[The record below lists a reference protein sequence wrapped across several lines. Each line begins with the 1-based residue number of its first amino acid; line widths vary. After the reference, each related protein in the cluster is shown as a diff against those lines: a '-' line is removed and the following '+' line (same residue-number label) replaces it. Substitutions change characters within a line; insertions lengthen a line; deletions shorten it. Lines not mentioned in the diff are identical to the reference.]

1 MAVRVGINGFGRIG
15 RNVFRAAHE
24 SSADVEI
31 VAVND
36 ITDARTLGHLLKYDS
51 VFGNFAGTVEAG
63 DDALTIDGRE
73 VKVLAERDPGALP
86 WDDLGVDVVIESTG
100 LFTKRD
106 DAAKH
111 LDAGAKKVIIS
122 APATEPDATVVLGV
136 NFDDVYD
143 PDNHH
148 VISNASCTTNC
159 LAPVAKVLNDLVGIE
174 KGLMTTIHA
183 YTADQRLQDAPHKD
197 LRRARA
203 AAINLVPAS
212 TGAAKAIGLVIPEL
226 NGKLNGSAVRA
237 PVPTG
242 SVVDLTIVAGRDT
255 SKEEIN
261 EAFAGQADTGAFA
274 GILQYTNDP
283 IVSSDIVK
291 SSYSSIFDSELTT
304 VLQGNL
310 VKVIA
315 WYDNEWG
322 YSNRCVELAQKVLVR
337 AHA

>member
-1 MAVRVGINGFGRIG
+1 MPVRVGINGFGRIG

-36 ITDARTLGHLLKYDS
+36 ITDAPTLAHLLKYDS
-51 VFGNFAGTVEAG
+51 VFGPFAGTVEQSG
-63 DDALTIDGRE
+63 DALTIDGRE
-73 VKVLAERDPGALP
+73 VKVLAERDPAALP
-86 WDDLGVDVVIESTG
+86 WGDLGVDVVIESTG
-100 LFTKRD
+100 FFTKRD

-111 LDAGAKKVIIS
+111 LDAGAQKVIIS
-122 APATEPDATVVLGV
+122 APATEPDVTVALGV

-143 PDNHH
+143 ADNHH

-159 LAPVAKVLNDLVGIE
+159 LAPVAKVLHDTLGIE

-212 TGAAKAIGLVIPEL
+212 TGAAKAIGLVIPDL
-226 NGKLNGSAVRA
+226 NGKLHGFAVRA

-242 SVVDLTIVAGRDT
+242 SVVDLTVEATRET
-255 SKEEIN
+255 SIEEIN
-261 EAFAGQADTGAFA
+261 QAMKAAADGPLA
-274 GILQYTNDP
+274 GILQYTEDP
-283 IVSSDIVK
+283 IVSSDIIK
-291 SSYSSIFDSELTT
+291 NPHSSIFDALLTA
-304 VLQGNL
+304 VM
-310 VKVIA
+310 
-315 WYDNEWG
+315 DD
-322 YSNRCVELAQKVLVR
+322 
-337 AHA
+337 